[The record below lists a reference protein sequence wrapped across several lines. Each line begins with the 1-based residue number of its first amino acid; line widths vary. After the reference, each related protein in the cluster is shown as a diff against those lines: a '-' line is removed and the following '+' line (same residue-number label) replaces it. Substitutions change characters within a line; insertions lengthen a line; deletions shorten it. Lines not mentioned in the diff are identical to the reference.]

1 MKKRKRR
8 RKRRSY
14 RAGNEAGGVGW
25 DKITKNFVEP
35 HCSALGVLTEGL
47 TRPQPKIHV
56 YGYCF

>member
-8 RKRRSY
+8 RTGRSY

-25 DKITKNFVEP
+25 DQMTKSFVEP
-35 HCSALGVLTEGL
+35 HCPALGVLTEGL
-47 TRPQPKIHV
+47 TRPQPKIYI